1 MRDPHID
8 IYVGDA
14 LKTLRKFPDKTFQMC
29 VTSPPYWNLRDYRV
43 RGQIG
48 REKTPEAYIRKLVKV
63 FAEVRRV
70 LRDDGTLWV
79 NMGDIHVG
87 SGAGRQGFAGVMA
100 GRRVNGARERNRHVR
115 PRGLKDK
122 DLVGLPWMLAFALRA
137 DGWYLRRD
145 IIWEKDNPMPESCKD
160 RPSLQHEYVFLL
172 SKKRRYFYDAEAVKE
187 PATGNSHPRSSSK
200 RDFTIGGW
208 AKGKGISHS
217 TIDHTTSRIKSN
229 RSMSEAISTGMVLT
243 RNKRSVWHM
252 STVPFPDAHFA
263 TFPPALPR
271 TCIAA
276 GSALRACG
284 KCGAPDRRVVLRKIV
299 DRTEL
304 PTDHP
309 EYRPT
314 KSEGPKEAAGEG
326 QTGAGRRYSIT
337 RTVGWKPACRHYDDW
352 GTAKC
357 AVLDPF
363 AGAATT
369 ALETLAAGRDATL
382 IELSPRYVKMQ
393 VKRIVESEPPVFF
406 NLDYLTVHQ

>member
-1 MRDPHID
+1 MNDPRVD

-14 LKTLRKFPDKTFQMC
+14 LRTLKKMPDKHFQMC

-43 RGQIG
+43 KGQIG
-48 REKTPEAYIRKLVKV
+48 REKTPQAYIRKLVKV
-63 FAEVRRV
+63 FREVRRV

-100 GRRVNGARERNRHVR
+100 GRRVGAARERNRHVR
-115 PRGLKDK
+115 PKGLKDK
-122 DLVGLPWMLAFALRA
+122 DLVGLPWMLAFALRE
-137 DGWYLRRD
+137 DGWWLRRD
-145 IIWEKDNPMPESCKD
+145 IIWEKDNPMPESAKD
-160 RPSLQHEYVFLL
+160 RPSLQHEYIFLL
-172 SKKRRYFYDAEAVKE
+172 SKRKKYFYDAEAVKE
-187 PATGNSHPRSSSK
+187 PATSSGRPGK
-200 RDFTIGGW
+200 HDFAIGGW
-208 AKGKGISHS
+208 AHGKDVSHA
-217 TIDHTTSRIKSN
+217 TIDHTGKEE
-229 RSMSEAISTGMVLT
+229 RSSGVYPRKVPNGQVLY

-252 STVPFPDAHFA
+252 STVPYLEAHFA

-276 GSALRACG
+276 GSSPRACG
-284 KCGAPDRRVVLRKIV
+284 KCGAPDRRVVLRRIV

-314 KSEGPKEAAGEG
+314 KSEGPKEYAGEG

-337 RTVGWKPACRHYDDW
+337 RTLGWKPACRHYDDW
-352 GTAKC
+352 GTGKC
-357 AVLDPF
+357 HVLDPF

-369 ALETLAAGRDATL
+369 ALETLSAGRDATL
-382 IELSPRYVKMQ
+382 IELSPRYVDMQ
-393 VKRIVESEPPVFF
+393 VRRIVQSEPPVFF
-406 NLDYLTVHQ
+406 SLDYLTVHK